1 MSRIKE
7 LKNNQSN
14 SINLVTFIQSI
25 LPDDINEP
33 KYIET
38 LLRILKSDKTHS
50 SFYSDWASIKKKY
63 GFNDTTDELTL
74 YMKYFF
80 YVMALTIE
88 DEPKEDFIEFCR
100 DNERNLI
107 EQNDLSRYNS
117 FKDIK
122 DEVRKSRTKKEES
135 ILFTQ
140 VHRIHDDE
148 EWLIIRPL
156 TFLSSRKY
164 GSNTKW
170 CTTEK
175 DNPGY
180 FKTRRDEGILIYC
193 INKKTDVKVA
203 FEYKKTLSLTNGE
216 KPILKVWTAANNNV
230 DSFETGL
237 PADIL
242 SIIYLELKNPEFKTN
257 KSFMD
262 SEMIKSEQKYLAALE
277 QEKLDNLPF

>member
-7 LKNNQSN
+7 LKNNINN
-14 SINLVTFIQSI
+14 SINLVTFIESI
-25 LPDDINEP
+25 LPEDINEP
-33 KYIET
+33 KYVET
-38 LLRILKSDKTHS
+38 LLRILKSDRTHS
-50 SFYSDWASIKKKY
+50 SFYSDWTSVKKKY

-80 YVMALTIE
+80 YVLALTLE
-88 DEPKEDFIEFCR
+88 EETKDDFIEFCR

-107 EQNDLSRYNS
+107 EQNDLSRYNT

-122 DEVRKSRTKKEES
+122 DEVKKSRSKKEES
-135 ILFTQ
+135 ILLTQ
-140 VHRIHDDE
+140 VHNIHEDD

-175 DNPGY
+175 NTPSY
-180 FKTRRDEGILIYC
+180 FLTRRDNGLLIYC
-193 INKKTDVKVA
+193 INKKTNNKVA
-203 FEYKKTLSLTNGE
+203 FEQKKATITDKSELSVWSSTSE
-216 KPILKVWTAANNNV
+216 KI
-230 DSFETGL
+230 DSFECGL
-237 PADIL
+237 PINIL
-242 SIIYLELKNPEFKTN
+242 TIVYRELNSPEFKTN

-262 SEMIKSEQKYLAALE
+262 KEMIKSEEKYLSSLNKQGRE
-277 QEKLDNLPF
+277 DDLPF